1 MQQPLLRQDAIPEE
15 QVPANDDYFAANDP
29 EFDDGDGGGD
39 TDFTI
44 DSDQIESAIKE
55 QLDNDQKTALNRI
68 LEAGN
73 QLLFSK
79 NTHYEVMEGL
89 TDNDDTQ
96 LADELGKGGISL
108 AMLLFEKS
116 GGTMPQEL
124 IIPAGVIL
132 LARVSEF
139 LKQTGHKIN
148 DEIFNDAVMM
158 FQSGLS
164 QSVDPEYGN
173 KIKQAMVDGDSMPQQ
188 PQPQLAMPQQPSGL
202 LGSA

>member
-1 MQQPLLRQDAIPEE
+1 
-15 QVPANDDYFAANDP
+15 
-29 EFDDGDGGGD
+29 
-39 TDFTI
+39 
-44 DSDQIESAIKE
+44 
-55 QLDNDQKTALNRI
+55 
-68 LEAGN
+68 
-73 QLLFSK
+73 
-79 NTHYEVMEGL
+79 
-89 TDNDDTQ
+89 
-96 LADELGKGGISL
+96 
-108 AMLLFEKS
+108 
-116 GGTMPQEL
+116 MPQEL